1 MWGRTAA
8 ISCFFFFFFFWAG
21 VGLLKYKTETSRTQV
36 HVPFANNFIIAKCI
50 IGSLHFFFIIFFF
63 KVCTQNIK
71 SASDQR
77 SHRVGQ
83 CTSDQKSAGGG
94 GACMTQGDRA
104 DRDKNVCFCCK
115 SYSKMWCH
123 GTSILHRTA
132 KHVRAPENRNM
143 KNWFIEH
150 PAGGTNL
157 WDYTA
162 RLAVL
167 TQIYDWY
174 NSHEKWHF

>member
-1 MWGRTAA
+1 MR
-8 ISCFFFFFFFWAG
+8 SDSSHQLLFFFFFFFWAG
-21 VGLLKYKTETSRTQV
+21 VGLLKYKTETRRTQV

-94 GACMTQGDRA
+94 GGMSDTGGQSWSWQKRVLLLQMLL
-104 DRDKNVCFCCK
+104 KNVMPWDFNPAQNGKTCQ
-115 SYSKMWCH
+115 
-123 GTSILHRTA
+123 GAREQ
-132 KHVRAPENRNM
+132 KHEKLIHRAPS
-143 KNWFIEH
+143 W
-150 PAGGTNL
+150 
-157 WDYTA
+157 WD
-162 RLAVL
+162 
-167 TQIYDWY
+167 
-174 NSHEKWHF
+174 